1 MSVIT
6 PNHPND
12 LRTLRTNFGGEQWFS
27 TFWFQKPLGQQACAT
42 FRAMIDGSRKPVMAQ
57 DLNENL
63 SVVAM
68 MAFGEAEY
76 AAVDAS
82 IALRPFIQIEPV
94 LNSLIG
100 VKLIL
105 PENIQVLIDATGLR
119 EDLGYDATLIARG
132 ILSV

>member
-1 MSVIT
+1 
-6 PNHPND
+6 
-12 LRTLRTNFGGEQWFS
+12 
-27 TFWFQKPLGQQACAT
+27 
-42 FRAMIDGSRKPVMAQ
+42 MAQ
-57 DLNENL
+57 DLREDL

-68 MAFGEAEY
+68 MAFGDAEY

-82 IALRPFIQIEPV
+82 IALRPFIQVEPV
-94 LNSLIG
+94 LSSLID

>member
-6 PNHPND
+6 PNRPND
-12 LRTLRTNFGGEQWFS
+12 SHVLQTTFGGEQWLS
-27 TFWFQKPLGQQACAT
+27 TFWFEKPLGQKACAR
-42 FRAMIDGSRKPVMAQ
+42 FRSMMDDSRRPIMAQ
-57 DLNENL
+57 DLREDL

-68 MAFGEAEY
+68 MAFGDAEY

-82 IALRPFIQIEPV
+82 IALRPFIQVEPV
-94 LNSLIG
+94 LSSLID